1 MKRTTILLLALLNVM
16 MQAQAQNRQPSN
28 PSDAGT
34 HYINPIVRA
43 DFPDPDVIRV
53 GSTYYMVSTTMQL
66 FPGATIIKS
75 EDLVNWEYCSQPLK
89 ALLDDDRYNL
99 RNGKDG
105 SGFSSMVTT
114 TGPGCSLQQIPRA
127 NGM

>member
-1 MKRTTILLLALLNVM
+1 MKRTTILLLACLCVTLT
-16 MQAQAQNRQPSN
+16 QAQAQKSQPSN

-75 EDLVNWEYCSQPLK
+75 EDLVNWEYCAQPLK
-89 ALLDDDRYNL
+89 SLLQPPQRQERL
-99 RNGKDG
+99 RQGHV
-105 SGFSSMVTT
+105 GFVDEVPQRTV
-114 TGPGCSLQQIPRA
+114 LAPRQR
-127 NGM
+127 